1 MINFNMSF
9 DDALAELNASVD
21 IPVVAASGSGSGRF
35 SRPVGNYRKDR
46 LTNIYWSNGLL
57 LCLDKE
63 SHLSGIHRM

>member
-46 LTNIYWSNGLL
+46 LTNIYWPNGLL
-57 LCLDKE
+57 FCFGE
-63 SHLSGIHRM
+63 EIHLLGISKI